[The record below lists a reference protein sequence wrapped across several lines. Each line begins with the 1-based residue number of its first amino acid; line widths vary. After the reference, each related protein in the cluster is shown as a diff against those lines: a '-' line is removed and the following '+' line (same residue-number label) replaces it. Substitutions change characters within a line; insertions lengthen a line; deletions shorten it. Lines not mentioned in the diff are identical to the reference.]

1 MEREALTGLKVKM
14 KDTVKEEKNILT
26 YRTCMTSFQES
37 SIRKFQEKNLGGKM
51 AHITI

>member
-14 KDTVKEEKNILT
+14 KDIVKEEKNLFM
-26 YRTCMTSFQES
+26 YRICKTSFQES
-37 SIRKFQEKNLGGKM
+37 SIREFQEKNLGGKM

>member
-14 KDTVKEEKNILT
+14 KDTVKEEKNIFM
-26 YRTCMTSFQES
+26 YRTCKTSFQES
-37 SIRKFQEKNLGGKM
+37 SIREFQEKNLGGKM